1 MTVFTG
7 GGEDTDT
14 EERPGEDTG
23 RGWSDVAT
31 SRGAGAG
38 GRKDP
43 PWRFRGSSV
52 LLAPRRGL
60 LASRPVRGETAGVQ
74 APQLVVI
81 CYGSPRTRSHPGG
94 TLALLERDGGPR
106 GL

>member
-1 MTVFTG
+1 MKTQA
-7 GGEDTDT
+7 E
-14 EERPGEDTG
+14 
-23 RGWSDVAT
+23 
-31 SRGAGAG
+31 AGAMWPRAEEQG
-38 GRKDP
+38 LEEGRIP
-43 PWRFRGSSV
+43 PWSFRGSSV

-60 LASRPVRGETAGVQ
+60 RASRPVRGETAGVQ
-74 APQLVVI
+74 APQPVVI